1 MGVVSSMVDWMAGNE
16 QTSKQLRAQ
25 SAENALN
32 RQFSEHMY
40 ERQWEDTLKN
50 YPALLQMQSDAD
62 FNKWKNQFNI
72 ESSWNS
78 QGNQVARDLVAG
90 INPASQ
96 GSALTQGV
104 SVSSGGVAPPP
115 SIHGSPLGGS
125 ISPVGLPH
133 HFDLDLIAQLGQFA
147 KDLSQLDVN
156 KATIS
161 KITNEAEKILADKEL
176 TESLTAY
183 QEIKNGISQVF
194 GFKRESLELQRM
206 IRDSRKLESEGDYFA
221 AAELSQK
228 ALARLNDSE
237 AAINE
242 EKKPFV
248 AKLMQ
253 KDIERLGAE
262 IRNQNAQAAEALS
275 RKDLN
280 NANKELTDIAI
291 KVKNAENTPD
301 VLAQRAKTLLTQLQ
315 TADTVSFKEAQ
326 EASRRIQQLESIK
339 NVRDH
344 NLVTSLVD
352 DVLSWFTSHISVAL
366 HGSASASVSDNT
378 GHSNVKYE

>member
-40 ERQWEDTLKN
+40 ERQWADTLKN
-50 YPALLQMQSDAD
+50 YPSLLQMQSDAD

-78 QGNQVARDLVAG
+78 QGNQVARNLVAG
-90 INPASQ
+90 INPAAQ

-115 SIHGSPLGGS
+115 VIHGSPLGGS
-125 ISPVGLPH
+125 ISPIGLPH
-133 HFDLDLIAQLGQFA
+133 HFDLDLFSQLGQFA

-156 KATIS
+156 KATIT
-161 KITNEAEKILADKEL
+161 KITNEAEKILADKDL

-183 QEIKNGISQVF
+183 QEIKNGITQVF
-194 GFKRESLELQRM
+194 GYKRESLELQRM

-221 AAELSQK
+221 AAKLNQK
-228 ALARLNDSE
+228 ALARLNNSE
-237 AAINE
+237 AVINE
-242 EKKPFV
+242 EKRPFI

-275 RKDLN
+275 RKELN
-280 NANKELTDIAI
+280 NANKELADIALQ
-291 KVKNAENTPD
+291 VKKAENTPE
-301 VLAQRAKTLLTQLQ
+301 VFAQRARTLLMQLE
-315 TADTVSFKEAQ
+315 ASDTISKKEAD

-339 NVRDH
+339 KVRNH
-344 NLVTSLVD
+344 NMVMRLLD
-352 DVLSWFTSHISVAL
+352 DVLSWFTSHISVGL
-366 HGSASASVSDNT
+366 NGSASASVSDNT
-378 GHSNVKYE
+378 GHSSVKYE

>member
-25 SAENALN
+25 ARENEIN

-40 ERQWEDTLKN
+40 ERQWADTLKN

-72 ESSWNS
+72 ESAWNS
-78 QGNQVARDLVAG
+78 QGNQVARNLVAG
-90 INPASQ
+90 INPAAQ

-104 SVSSGGVAPPP
+104 SVSSGGVAAPP

-133 HFDLDLIAQLGQFA
+133 HFDLDMFSQLGQFA

-176 TESLTAY
+176 TESLASY
-183 QEIKNGISQVF
+183 QEIKNGITQVF
-194 GFKRESLELQRM
+194 GYKRESLELQRM
-206 IRDSRKLESEGDYFA
+206 ISDSRKLESEGDYFA
-221 AAELSQK
+221 AAKLNQK
-228 ALARLNDSE
+228 ALARFNDSE

-253 KDIERLGAE
+253 KDIERLAAE
-262 IRNQNAQAAEALS
+262 IRNQNAQAADALS
-275 RKDLN
+275 RRDLN
-280 NANKELTDIAI
+280 NANKELADLAI
-291 KVKNAENTPD
+291 KVKKSEVTPD
-301 VLAQRAKTLLTQLQ
+301 ILAQRARTLLIQLEASE
-315 TADTVSFKEAQ
+315 TISKKELD
-326 EASRRIQQLESIK
+326 EASRRIQQLEGIK
-339 NVRDH
+339 NVR
-344 NLVTSLVD
+344 NNNMVNRVLD

-366 HGSASASVSDNT
+366 HGSASASISDNT
-378 GHSNVKYE
+378 GHSSVKHE